1 MANTNPVLI
10 SGRDYATF
18 HLGDLFFGIP
28 ATDVIE
34 LSRNLDVTAV
44 PKGPSFV
51 SGLINL
57 RGQLLPAI
65 NMHIRLGISVEN
77 VQHAGVSIILETSGG
92 PVALLVDSVGE
103 ILSLLP
109 AELEPPPNKLT
120 ELAKEVVTGVYIRPE
135 QLLLILDPLKIVSGA
150 TRESPVTPSK

>member
-1 MANTNPVLI
+1 
-10 SGRDYATF
+10 
-18 HLGDLFFGIP
+18 
-28 ATDVIE
+28 
-34 LSRNLDVTAV
+34 
-44 PKGPSFV
+44 
-51 SGLINL
+51 
-57 RGQLLPAI
+57 
-65 NMHIRLGISVEN
+65 
-77 VQHAGVSIILETSGG
+77 VSIILETSGG